1 MANKCFYITTPIY
14 YASANLHI
22 GHAYCTVMTD
32 IIARY
37 KRERGYDVW
46 FLTGA
51 DEHGEKIAMLKK
63 LECNHKSLL
72 IKLQLTSMKTGLD
85 LKFLITILL
94 EQQIKDMLKLYKS
107 FLPCFLKR
115 RYLFR

>member
-51 DEHGEKIAMLKK
+51 DEHGEKIELKAK
-63 LECNHKSLL
+63 EA
-72 IKLQLTSMKTGLD
+72 G
-85 LKFLITILL
+85 ITPK
-94 EQQIKDMLKLYKS
+94 EYVDNNATTRV
-107 FLPCFLKR
+107 C
-115 RYLFR
+115 

>member
-51 DEHGEKIAMLKK
+51 DEHGEKIARNAEKAGMQPQ
-63 LECNHKSLL
+63 EFVE
-72 IKLQLTSMKTGLD
+72 LQLTSMKTGLD

-94 EQQIKDMLKLYKS
+94 EQQIKDMLKLYKKL
-107 FLPCFLKR
+107 LPCFLKKEI
-115 RYLFR
+115 FI